1 MTTKKKAQGSSKGKP
16 IPEAIKRASG
26 RLYEREMKEAEAA
39 ALRYVAAAKG
49 EGSAEDIAS
58 AWADFSAMVACT
70 VAAGLLWTPERVA
83 ALSMVLLPAH
93 VEMKELERVE
103 RAYDAAGDS
112 KRLTKLITSP
122 VVNVPTLKTLDKLAV
137 ALQSTLGEARR
148 AAGYLDETAQP
159 SELNARQKGGE

>member
-1 MTTKKKAQGSSKGKP
+1 MRP
-16 IPEAIKRASG
+16 RG
-26 RLYEREMKEAEAA
+26 RTSPRWS
-39 ALRYVAAAKG
+39 R
-49 EGSAEDIAS
+49 
-58 AWADFSAMVACT
+58 T

-112 KRLTKLITSP
+112 KRLVTSP
-122 VVNVPTLKTLDKLAV
+122 VVNVPTLPTVDRLAA
-137 ALQSTLGEARR
+137 ALQTTLGEARR

-159 SELNARQKGGE
+159 SELNARQKGGQ